1 MGATSTAGAPPASA
15 PCTEL
20 VCLSQ
25 SLRVSRSEH
34 LGKALVK
41 VRTEKRGHARD
52 QISTRGAAAQ
62 VGKDGG
68 SGTRGGI
75 VLRHSNARLEVQTAV
90 PPDEGGHQVSS
101 VSSVAISVTQ
111 LSGSRFK
118 QQCHQPAGTKS
129 NQWQSVAIGGNQWQS
144 VSPARWYEEQSV
156 AISGNQ
162 CHQPAGTKS
171 NQWQSVAIS
180 VTSPLVRRAI
190 SGNQWQAVSPARWYE
205 EQSVAI
211 SGIQW
216 QSVAIS
222 GNQCHQP
229 AGTKSNQ
236 WQSVAIS
243 GKQCHQPAGT
253 KSNQWQSVAFSG
265 NQWQSVAIS
274 GNQCH
279 QPAGTKSNS
288 PGPRVTSRG
297 LRDGGASNLS
307 LDSNE

>member
-41 VRTEKRGHARD
+41 VRTEKRGHSRD
-52 QISTRGAAAQ
+52 QISTRGAATQ

-101 VSSVAISVTQ
+101 VSSVAIGVTQ

-129 NQWQSVAIGGNQWQS
+129 N
-144 VSPARWYEEQSV
+144 
-156 AISGNQ
+156 
-162 CHQPAGTKS
+162 
-171 NQWQSVAIS
+171 
-180 VTSPLVRRAI
+180 
-190 SGNQWQAVSPARWYE
+190 
-205 EQSVAI
+205 
-211 SGIQW
+211 
-216 QSVAIS
+216 
-222 GNQCHQP
+222 
-229 AGTKSNQ
+229 
-236 WQSVAIS
+236 
-243 GKQCHQPAGT
+243 
-253 KSNQWQSVAFSG
+253 
-265 NQWQSVAIS
+265 
-274 GNQCH
+274 
-279 QPAGTKSNS
+279 S
-288 PGPRVTSRG
+288 PGPRVASQG

>member
-162 CHQPAGTKS
+162 
-171 NQWQSVAIS
+171 
-180 VTSPLVRRAI
+180 
-190 SGNQWQAVSPARWYE
+190 WQAVSPARWYE

-211 SGIQW
+211 SGI
-216 QSVAIS
+216 
-222 GNQCHQP
+222 
-229 AGTKSNQ
+229 
-236 WQSVAIS
+236 
-243 GKQCHQPAGT
+243 
-253 KSNQWQSVAFSG
+253 
-265 NQWQSVAIS
+265 QWQSVAIS